1 MAETIFALSSGQ
13 PPAAIA
19 IVRISGPQAL
29 AALAQLAGRVPEP
42 RTAALQMLR
51 GGDGAVL
58 DQAVVLSFPGPN
70 SATGEDLVE
79 LHLHGGRAVVR
90 AVESAL
96 AQIAGLRA
104 AEAGEFTRRAFANG
118 RIDLGQAEALSDL
131 LSAETE
137 WQRRAAIDMAGSGF
151 GRQVEQWRQH
161 LLQLSAMV
169 EAELDFSD
177 EDDVAS
183 EGQADDQV
191 AADALALANQL
202 SAEAAKPTVERLR
215 DGLRVVLAGPP
226 NAGKSSL
233 INALAQ
239 RDAAIVSDMAGTT
252 RDVVEVPIAL
262 GGLAFVLSDTA
273 GLRDSTDDAIEKVG
287 IQRAQAALD
296 RADIILWLGE
306 RGHGPVHA
314 ALIEIDSKADLG
326 GLAKGDDAL
335 PVSAVTGDGLRALQD
350 RIVALGKTLV
360 PRPGDYALNAR
371 QRDELRDAA
380 NQLEDAAKAR
390 DLLLRA
396 EHLRLARLAFDRL
409 TGRTHTEHLLD
420 HIFCGFCIG
429 K

>member
-1 MAETIFALSSGQ
+1 MADTIFALSSGQ

-90 AVESAL
+90 AVEGAL

-183 EGQADDQV
+183 EGQADDRL
-191 AADALALANQL
+191 AADTLALANQL
-202 SAEAAKPTVERLR
+202 AAEAAKPTV
-215 DGLRVVLAGPP
+215 
-226 NAGKSSL
+226 
-233 INALAQ
+233 
-239 RDAAIVSDMAGTT
+239 
-252 RDVVEVPIAL
+252 
-262 GGLAFVLSDTA
+262 
-273 GLRDSTDDAIEKVG
+273 
-287 IQRAQAALD
+287 
-296 RADIILWLGE
+296 
-306 RGHGPVHA
+306 
-314 ALIEIDSKADLG
+314 
-326 GLAKGDDAL
+326 
-335 PVSAVTGDGLRALQD
+335 
-350 RIVALGKTLV
+350 
-360 PRPGDYALNAR
+360 
-371 QRDELRDAA
+371 
-380 NQLEDAAKAR
+380 
-390 DLLLRA
+390 
-396 EHLRLARLAFDRL
+396 
-409 TGRTHTEHLLD
+409 
-420 HIFCGFCIG
+420 
-429 K
+429 